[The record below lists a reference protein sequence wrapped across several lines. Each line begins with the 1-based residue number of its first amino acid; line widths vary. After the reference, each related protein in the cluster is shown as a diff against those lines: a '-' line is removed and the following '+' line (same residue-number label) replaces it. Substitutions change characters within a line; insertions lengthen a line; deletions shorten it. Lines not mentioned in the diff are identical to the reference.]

1 MLGHFR
7 QDIQGI
13 ENLKI
18 AFGPAQQ
25 ILAGRFRETVH
36 PIVTGLVDDLA
47 LPADFHHPRL
57 AEGAPQEILDQP
69 LDPGAVPHFQSHALL
84 AMFPL
89 RPFQM

>member
-47 LPADFHHPRL
+47 LPAD
-57 AEGAPQEILDQP
+57 
-69 LDPGAVPHFQSHALL
+69 
-84 AMFPL
+84 
-89 RPFQM
+89 